1 MFEFISILSN
11 IKFSDFSNG
20 KFLFCL
26 FAIFQLEEELA
37 GGGGGLNKS
46 ILNNGEP
53 RELHL
58 SSLSLSKLRLP
69 TRVLF
74 AKWHCN
80 CTEILH
86 PPMDCAEVSLCIFL
100 YAIVK

>member
-1 MFEFISILSN
+1 MGYLEDFQAQINNRDFSKFMQLWEEYCTSDRVESAEFIELLRS

-46 ILNNGEP
+46 IQNN
-53 RELHL
+53 
-58 SSLSLSKLRLP
+58 
-69 TRVLF
+69 
-74 AKWHCN
+74 
-80 CTEILH
+80 
-86 PPMDCAEVSLCIFL
+86 
-100 YAIVK
+100 